1 MASSVSSVHNLDL
14 TPLAQRLGQLCQQ
27 LNVEVTTAESCTGG
41 GVASAITA
49 VPGSSAYFT
58 AGYVTYSN
66 AAKTRLLG
74 VPDAILEAHGAVS
87 EDVVKAM
94 VQGACRE
101 SGAELAVAVSGVAGP
116 DGGSAEKPVGTVWLA
131 WGNTEQQQARCFH
144 FSGDRQA
151 VREQAVHEALV
162 GLVAQLS
169 AQLKGDGKDYGKGNE
184 QGNEKK

>member
-1 MASSVSSVHNLDL
+1 MGPSVSSLKNLDL
-14 TPLAQRLGQLCQQ
+14 TLLAQRLGQLCQQ

-41 GVASAITA
+41 GIASAITA
-49 VPGSSAYFT
+49 VSGSSAYFT
-58 AGYVTYSN
+58 VGYVTYSN
-66 AAKTRLLG
+66 AAKTRLLD

-87 EDVVKAM
+87 EEVVKAM

-131 WGNTEQQQARCFH
+131 WGDIGSQQAECFH
-144 FSGDRQA
+144 FPGDRQA
-151 VREQAVHEALV
+151 VREQAVRQALA

-169 AQLKGDGKDYGKGNE
+169 AQVK
-184 QGNEKK
+184 GNEKK